1 MGLPG
6 VPMRRMQWRWAREL
20 SLPALQL
27 DFKQSSRHW
36 PWLGVLLLIVGA
48 AWLAYAANE
57 ARVLT
62 GQIDLAEAR
71 LEVLAKRGKVQPASP
86 IDAQVLQQEV
96 RQANDILQQLTLPW
110 NALFQVLES
119 TSEKQIALLA
129 VQPDT
134 GKHIV
139 RLSGE
144 AKDFDALLAY
154 IARLEKSRVLN
165 HVYLTSHEVRTQD
178 TEKPVRFTLVANWT
192 VQP

>member
-1 MGLPG
+1 MVFPG
-6 VPMRRMQWRWAREL
+6 VLMRRMRWRWAREM

-27 DFKQSSRHW
+27 DFKQSPRHW
-36 PWLGVLLLIVGA
+36 PLLGVLLLIAGA
-48 AWLAYAANE
+48 AWLAYASNE
-57 ARVLT
+57 ARVLS

-71 LEVLAKRGKVQPASP
+71 MDVLAKRGKIPVLPP

-129 VQPDT
+129 VQPDA

-154 IARLEKSRVLN
+154 ITRLEQSRVLN

-178 TEKPVRFTLVANWT
+178 AEKPVRFALVANWT
-192 VQP
+192 AQP

>member
-1 MGLPG
+1 M
-6 VPMRRMQWRWAREL
+6 

-27 DFKQSSRHW
+27 DFKQSPRQW
-36 PWLGVLLLIVGA
+36 PALGVLLLIVGA

-71 LEVLAKRGKVQPASP
+71 LEILAKRGKVPPASP
-86 IDAQVLQQEV
+86 VDAQALQQEV
-96 RQANDILQQLTLPW
+96 RQANAILQQLTLPW
-110 NALFQVLES
+110 NALFEVLES

-129 VQPDT
+129 VQPDA
-134 GKHIV
+134 GKRIV

-144 AKDFDALLAY
+144 AKNFDALLAY
-154 IARLEKSRVLN
+154 IARLEQSRILN

-178 TEKPVRFTLVANWT
+178 AEKPVRFTLVANWT

>member
-1 MGLPG
+1 MVFPG
-6 VPMRRMQWRWAREL
+6 APMRRMQWRWAL
-20 SLPALQL
+20 KMTLPALQL
-27 DFKQSSRHW
+27 DFKQSPRHW
-36 PWLGVLLLIVGA
+36 PWLGLLLLIAGA
-48 AWLAYAANE
+48 AWVAYAANE
-57 ARVLT
+57 ARVLS

-71 LEVLAKRGKVQPASP
+71 LEVLAKRGKAQPAPP

-129 VQPDT
+129 VQPDAR
-134 GKHIV
+134 KHIV

-144 AKDFDALLAY
+144 AKNFDALLAY
-154 IARLEKSRVLN
+154 IARLEQSRVLN

-178 TEKPVRFTLVANWT
+178 AEKPVRFALVANWT

>member
-6 VPMRRMQWRWAREL
+6 VPMRRMPWRWAREM

-129 VQPDT
+129 IQPDT

-178 TEKPVRFTLVANWT
+178 AEKPVRFTLVANWT

>member
-6 VPMRRMQWRWAREL
+6 VPMRRMPWRWARKM

-86 IDAQVLQQEV
+86 IDAQVLQHEV

-178 TEKPVRFTLVANWT
+178 AEKPVRFTLVANWT